1 VTIVL
6 ISPPR
11 QDSVL
16 ESLLHARLLTGVL
29 SSTDLRPFSYAVL
42 VLVGRHGAG
51 PHDLVRMMRAQ
62 GDLYWAAAES
72 HWYAEPKRLERLGYL
87 RSRKE
92 PGRTTERTEYEL
104 TKKGLA
110 ALRDWLKRPSP
121 FPRIQDEAVVRVLAV
136 DLGKDEDVLGSLAA
150 LETEIAVRRG
160 LLEEALE
167 RAKTLPHRE
176 RQLRLVHRLG
186 SLLLDAHEQ
195 WLADVRKELSPSA

>member
-1 VTIVL
+1 MT
-6 ISPPR
+6 PR
-11 QDSVL
+11 W
-16 ESLLHARLLTGVL
+16 SLAQHARLQTGVL
-29 SSTDLRPFSYAVL
+29 SSTELRPFSYVVL
-42 VLVGRHGAG
+42 VLVGRGGAG

-62 GDLYWAAAES
+62 GGLYWAAAES

-104 TKKGLA
+104 TKHGVA
-110 ALRDWLKRPSP
+110 ALREWLKQPSP
-121 FPRIQDEAVVRVLAV
+121 FPRIQHEAVVRVLAA
-136 DLGKDEDVLGSLAA
+136 DLGSDEDVLESLSA
-150 LETEIAVRRG
+150 LEEEIATRRV
-160 LLEEALE
+160 LVDEALE

-195 WLADVRKELSPSA
+195 WLRDVRSELSRSA